1 MCEAGADHV
10 VQILWVC
17 GFSVIEHYP
26 RADLLV
32 FVRDCQH
39 FDLGGFIKVQVKNRP
54 ILTESPSTDNG
65 RVGWWVRDFTYH
77 DDPFPRLLVL
87 FDENSEEA
95 HWVHVTKDKVLGA
108 EQEQKYLFP
117 GKMLLITSLLILWL
131 QLPSVSCPSRK
142 KILGYLMRISCD
154 MH

>member
-1 MCEAGADHV
+1 MCEAGVDHV
-10 VQILWVC
+10 VQILRVC
-17 GFSVIEHYP
+17 GFSVIQHYP

-32 FVRDCQH
+32 FVRDHQH

-54 ILTESPSTDNG
+54 SLMKNPSTDNG

-95 HWVHVTKDKVLGA
+95 YWVHGS
-108 EQEQKYLFP
+108 LFSCW
-117 GKMLLITSLLILWL
+117 GNRVRLVVGRTLSF
-131 QLPSVSCPSRK
+131 VS
-142 KILGYLMRISCD
+142 
-154 MH
+154 H